1 MLPVVP
7 EMGINI
13 GVIDKPVEL
22 PAYRRVVLQYS
33 VYQTVFGGVSG
44 TLLFMGT
51 RGDCQCCFSEKFFGS
66 FLKSQICKMRLAMVG
81 DSLLLFTLFY
91 RINLPAN
98 FIRVH
103 NYTILN
109 SDMML
114 NTWCEP
120 IYISIGLPDSDCTV
134 PPSRY
139 APYSD
144 IEKKLCQVG
153 NKLANAPALLD
164 ELCSKLK

>member
-51 RGDCQCCFSEKFFGS
+51 RGDCQCCFSEKS
-66 FLKSQICKMRLAMVG
+66 
-81 DSLLLFTLFY
+81 
-91 RINLPAN
+91 NLQN
-98 FIRVH
+98 
-103 NYTILN
+103 
-109 SDMML
+109 
-114 NTWCEP
+114 E
-120 IYISIGLPDSDCTV
+120 IGYG
-134 PPSRY
+134 RR
-139 APYSD
+139 
-144 IEKKLCQVG
+144 
-153 NKLANAPALLD
+153 
-164 ELCSKLK
+164 